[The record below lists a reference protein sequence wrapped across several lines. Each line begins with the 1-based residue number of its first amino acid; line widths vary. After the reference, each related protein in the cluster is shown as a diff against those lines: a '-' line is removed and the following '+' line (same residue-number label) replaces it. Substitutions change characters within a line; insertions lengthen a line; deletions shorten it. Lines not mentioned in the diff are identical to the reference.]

1 MKTADPPRPAGRSF
15 VPATRTQFLS
25 TAAVGLVF
33 VVGVL
38 LGVSFLNG
46 PWYWKW
52 GWRDLG
58 LSRVLLLHAIPFGLL
73 AGAIWRIRRF
83 REEDSPLPLLGLLF
97 AVAVALQVSGAWSE
111 PGGPGRIRAIVE
123 SPGTTSYFT
132 DAVRVSRQPGWLSRF
147 HEDSELKL
155 HSSTHPPGPIL
166 YYLLFI
172 RLFGGSAA
180 VIGGLAL
187 GALSCFA
194 LPALYHCGGLW
205 GLSARHRL
213 TACAFYC
220 LLPATSLFL
229 PEFDTVYPV
238 FTLLLI
244 GCWARALGGSA
255 TSAVAFGGV
264 LFLSTLFAYNLLTLG
279 TFLAGYFVFSAATI
293 APEGRPRLLFGAEVA
308 ALSFLGFHV
317 LFAVATGYDALASF
331 RHATS
336 TQRELAATYDR
347 YYWPSVLFDLYD
359 FALGAGFLVA
369 PLVLYYGES
378 FLEEFEWSRADLVV
392 GALGLSTILVTDMS
406 GLLRTETAR
415 VWIFLQPLWVLPAA
429 TRIVRW
435 SVRDQGIV
443 LALQGLILV
452 VLRTRMGFLN
462 P

>member
-1 MKTADPPRPAGRSF
+1 MNTADSQSGPGRSF

-38 LGVSFLNG
+38 LGISFLNG

-58 LSRVLLLHAIPFGLL
+58 LSRVLLLHALPFGLL
-73 AGAIWRIRRF
+73 AGAFWRIQKF
-83 REEDSPLPLLGLLF
+83 REEDSPLSILVLLF
-97 AVAVALQVSGAWSE
+97 AVGVALQIAGAGSE
-111 PGGPGRIRAIVE
+111 PGGTGRIRAIVE
-123 SPGTTSYFT
+123 SPGVTSYFT
-132 DAVRVSRQPGWLSRF
+132 DALRMSRQPGWLSRF

-172 RLFGGSAA
+172 RLFGDSAA
-180 VIGGLAL
+180 VVGGLAL
-187 GALSCFA
+187 GVLVWFA
-194 LPALYHCGGLW
+194 LPALYLCGGLW

-213 TACAFYC
+213 TACALYC
-220 LLPATSLFL
+220 LLPAMSVFL
-229 PEFDTVYPV
+229 PEFDMVYPV

-255 TSAVAFGGV
+255 SSGVAFGGV

-279 TFLAGYFVFSAATI
+279 AFLAGYFAFSLATI
-293 APEGRPRLLFGAEVA
+293 AREARPRLLFGAEVA

-317 LFAVATGYDALASF
+317 LFAVATGYDAVASF

-336 TQRELAATYDR
+336 TQSALAASYDR
-347 YYWPSVLFDLYD
+347 YYWPCVLFDLYD

-369 PLVLYYGES
+369 PLMLYYGES
-378 FLEEFEWSRADLVV
+378 FLEEFEWSRTDLVV
-392 GALGLSTILVTDMS
+392 GGLSLATILVTDFS
-406 GLLRTETAR
+406 GLLRAETAR
-415 VWIFLQPLWVLPAA
+415 VWIFLQPLWILPAV
-429 TRIVRW
+429 TRIVRM
-435 SVRDQGIV
+435 SVREQGFL
-443 LALQGLILV
+443 LALQSLILV